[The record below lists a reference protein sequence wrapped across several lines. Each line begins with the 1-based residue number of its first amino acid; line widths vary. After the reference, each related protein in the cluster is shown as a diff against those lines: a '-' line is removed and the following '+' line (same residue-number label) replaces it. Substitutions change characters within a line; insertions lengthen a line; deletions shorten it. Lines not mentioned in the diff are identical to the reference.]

1 MCMWNYEVYTFNKTC
16 ACFKTM
22 FYSEFVDKLSY
33 HNIILLILA
42 PFNVVFEED
51 SYNVTE
57 GETVTVC
64 ITIFSSPELDNA
76 TFDDVYAI
84 VSLATSNDQPLEGSS
99 TLYTLSYFTI
109 IDD

>member
-1 MCMWNYEVYTFNKTC
+1 M
-16 ACFKTM
+16 
-22 FYSEFVDKLSY
+22 
-33 HNIILLILA
+33 
-42 PFNVVFEED
+42 
-51 SYNVTE
+51 
-57 GETVTVC
+57 TVC